1 MKKISGGYVL
11 VMEALNP
18 SMVQVGKLGE
28 IQLIPG
34 LYYYGGSAKRGLAAR
49 IERHFKESKKTY
61 WHIDY
66 MTTHPQVDIV
76 EAWCY
81 PDQADIEHQLSGLD
95 DTFLDDIPRG
105 FGAGDCQSGCPA
117 HLWRAQTQLEPEM
130 ISEDYYIIK
139 HVSKY
144 SSE

>member
-18 SMVQVGKLGE
+18 SLVQVGKLGE
-28 IQLIPG
+28 MQLLPG

-49 IERHFKESKKTY
+49 IERHFRENKKQY

-66 MTTHPQVDIV
+66 LTAHPQVDIL

-81 PDQADIEHQLSGLD
+81 PDQANIEHMLGTLNE
-95 DTFLDDIPRG
+95 TFLDDIPRR
-105 FGAGDCQSGCPA
+105 FGAGDCDKGCES
-117 HLWRAQTQLEPEM
+117 HLWRAEIGLEPEM
-130 ISEDYYIIK
+130 ISNEYYVIK